1 MNVSE
6 EDNNYEENFLTPLTE
21 IQFSEQDASDAADE
35 FIEYFSHMKNIEDY
49 MRFVKM
55 KVVSESRG
63 SAQLYS
69 MKDEFFNEDILPQDM
84 DFEIVRVGNNKYTG
98 GPGRV
103 SQDTFNQFLASV
115 SSHNN
120 EENIPGRELKWIVY
134 EKNSQKIIGFIR
146 FGSPTINSKPRN
158 LWLGKAPDLS
168 LFNRHSA
175 MGFVI
180 VPAQP
185 FGYNYLGGKLLAL
198 MCCSHFAREQMNK
211 VFNKD
216 IALFETTSLYGSVTD
231 ASQYDGLKPFIR
243 YKGLTESKFLPL
255 LHDDIF
261 HKLHDRFTLLN
272 GGKPLTD
279 TKASSKKMKR
289 QTKMIS
295 IIKNSLKDE
304 DKLKLFNKTISEAFG
319 ITQKKRF
326 YVSDYGY
333 SNVKEVILGEQE
345 ELMPGPNWDKF
356 YLENIIAWWKKK
368 TTKRYEKL
376 KAEGRFRTNVE
387 LWTED
392 DDIQIIR

>member
-1 MNVSE
+1 MEVSPE
-6 EDNNYEENFLTPLTE
+6 T
-21 IQFSEQDASDAADE
+21 ASWAADE
-35 FIEYFSHMKNIEDY
+35 FIDYFSHMGNIEDY

-55 KVVSESRG
+55 QVISGTSRLF
-63 SAQLYS
+63 SL
-69 MKDEFFNEDILPQDM
+69 KDEFFNEDIHPEDM

-103 SQDTFNQFLASV
+103 SQETFNDLLASV

-120 EENIPGRELKWIVY
+120 EQNVPGREMKWIIY
-134 EKNSQKIIGFIR
+134 EKNTQKIVGFIR
-146 FGSPTINSKPRN
+146 LGSPTINSKPRN
-158 LWLGKAPDLS
+158 LWLGHAPDLS
-168 LFNRHSA
+168 IFNRHAA

-180 VPAQP
+180 VPSQP

-198 MCCSHFAREQMNK
+198 LCCSHFAREAMNES
-211 VFNKD
+211 FEKD

-231 ASQYDGLKPFIR
+231 ASQYDGLKPFMR

-261 HKLHDRFTLLN
+261 HRLHNHFTYLN
-272 GGKPLTD
+272 NNTPLTD
-279 TKASSKKMKR
+279 NKASSKKMKR

-295 IIKNSLKDE
+295 IVKNSLTDK
-304 DKLKLFNKTISEAFG
+304 DKLELLNKTLSAAFG

-326 YVSDYGY
+326 YISDYGY
-333 SNVKEVILGEQE
+333 SNVREVILGEQK
-345 ELMPGPNWDKF
+345 ELLRGQNWEKHELD
-356 YLENIIAWWKKK
+356 NIIKWWKKK
-368 TTKRYEKL
+368 ATKRYEKL
-376 KAEGRFRTNVE
+376 KADDRFRTNVE